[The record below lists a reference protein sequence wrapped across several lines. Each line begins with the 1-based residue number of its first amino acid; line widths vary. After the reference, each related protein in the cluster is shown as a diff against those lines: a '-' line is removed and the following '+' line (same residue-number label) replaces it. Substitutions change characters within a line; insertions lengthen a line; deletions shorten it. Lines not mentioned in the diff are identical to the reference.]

1 MAVDAA
7 RAMAGARQAPMDEDE
22 LAGVVSELARAG
34 SVQAAKLRWEMLR
47 AAIAAEDQADP
58 LVELDRLA
66 LRRLDPNGSEED
78 R

>member
-1 MAVDAA
+1 MA
-7 RAMAGARQAPMDEDE
+7 RARPAPMGEDE
-22 LAGVVSELARAG
+22 LAAVVSELARAG

-47 AAIAAEDQADP
+47 ATIAAEDQADP